1 MPIGD
6 VKPSPENDQLY
17 RPVRDDDPEIAALAA
32 SIREYG
38 VREPLVVSADG
49 YLLSGHRRHA
59 AARLA
64 GLREVPVRV
73 ERVRRSAD
81 PDGFLTLLREFNR
94 QRVKSFDEKLR
105 EAVIDAD
112 PEECRAELV
121 EYRRAR
127 AKTGHVPFLVPRGRP
142 RSEITEAKRPMVEAI
157 QRVLVD
163 LRDFWPLTV
172 RQIHYQ
178 LLNNPLLRHAS
189 KPESGYRND
198 ATSYKSAVDLTTRM
212 RLVEPSHWAHIEM
225 DAIGDETRPITT
237 WDVHRDVSSF
247 LTREVGR
254 FLMGYARDLMAS
266 QPNHIE
272 VVVEKNT
279 VAGIVQ
285 PVCMEFCIPMSSGR
299 GYSSLPPREQMAR
312 RFERSGKQKLIVI
325 FVTDF
330 DPEGENIAESF
341 ARSMRDD
348 FGVTSIEPI
357 KAALTDKQVR
367 SLKLPPMFK
376 VKETS
381 SRAASFKEEH
391 GDNVWELEALSPP
404 KLQEVVRACVMA
416 ALDLDMLN
424 TEQRAEAEDAR
435 RLRGIRE
442 TVRADLRSVVEDH
455 LDDSDD
461 DGPVRP

>member
-1 MPIGD
+1 
-6 VKPSPENDQLY
+6 
-17 RPVRDDDPEIAALAA
+17 
-32 SIREYG
+32 
-38 VREPLVVSADG
+38 
-49 YLLSGHRRHA
+49 
-59 AARLA
+59 
-64 GLREVPVRV
+64 
-73 ERVRRSAD
+73 
-81 PDGFLTLLREFNR
+81 
-94 QRVKSFDEKLR
+94 
-105 EAVIDAD
+105 
-112 PEECRAELV
+112 
-121 EYRRAR
+121 
-127 AKTGHVPFLVPRGRP
+127 
-142 RSEITEAKRPMVEAI
+142 
-157 QRVLVD
+157 
-163 LRDFWPLTV
+163 
-172 RQIHYQ
+172 
-178 LLNNPLLRHAS
+178 
-189 KPESGYRND
+189 
-198 ATSYKSAVDLTTRM
+198 
-212 RLVEPSHWAHIEM
+212 
-225 DAIGDETRPITT
+225 
-237 WDVHRDVSSF
+237 
-247 LTREVGR
+247 
-254 FLMGYARDLMAS
+254 
-266 QPNHIE
+266 
-272 VVVEKNT
+272 
-279 VAGIVQ
+279 
-285 PVCMEFCIPMSSGR
+285 
-299 GYSSLPPREQMAR
+299 MAR